1 MILYGVCITDANSYN
16 MDGIRE
22 LMQKAEIYED
32 FLSDMEGLVYDDT
45 DLLNRVENYDSCGY
59 YGLGALLRDA
69 IESEEGIILTI
80 YDAAGIFLGICADV
94 PWAFSEKL
102 RQMSQSDFDA
112 VLTKYIRKV
121 TEEPLPIQLWSLPE
135 D

>member
-1 MILYGVCITDANSYN
+1 MILYGVCLTDANSYN

-32 FLSDMEGLVYDDT
+32 FLSDMEGFPYDDE
-45 DLLNRVENYDSCGY
+45 DLLNWIENYDSCGY
-59 YGLGALLRDA
+59 NGLGALLRDV
-69 IESEEGIILTI
+69 IGSEENIELDI

-102 RQMSQSDFDA
+102 RQISKSDFDA

-121 TEEPLPIQLWSLPE
+121 TEEPLPIQLWFLPE

>member
-1 MILYGVCITDANSYN
+1 
-16 MDGIRE
+16 
-22 LMQKAEIYED
+22 
-32 FLSDMEGLVYDDT
+32 MEGLVYDDA
-45 DLLNRVENYDSCGY
+45 DLLNWIENYDSCGY

-102 RQMSQSDFDA
+102 RQISKSDFDA
-112 VLTKYIRKV
+112 ILTKYIRKV

>member
-32 FLSDMEGLVYDDT
+32 FLSDMEGLVYDDA
-45 DLLNRVENYDSCGY
+45 DLLNWIENYDSCGY
-59 YGLGALLRDA
+59 NGLGALLRDA

-80 YDAAGIFLGICADV
+80 YDATGVFLGICADV

-135 D
+135 N